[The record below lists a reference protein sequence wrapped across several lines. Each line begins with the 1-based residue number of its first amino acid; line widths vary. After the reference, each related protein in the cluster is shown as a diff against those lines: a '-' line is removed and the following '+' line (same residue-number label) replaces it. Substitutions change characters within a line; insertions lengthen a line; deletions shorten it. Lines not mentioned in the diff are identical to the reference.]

1 MLVNVQIV
9 FDYIVVST
17 TADVEGKEYG
27 WSSEFPNEEDWEK
40 NVEQIGL
47 SNLNNE
53 LDIELKWENCQF
65 EIEEA

>member
-1 MLVNVQIV
+1 MLMNITIC
-9 FDYIVVST
+9 FDHIVVLT
-17 TADVEGKEYG
+17 NADVDGNEYG

-47 SNLNNE
+47 SNLNDD
-53 LDIELKWENCQF
+53 LGTELKWENCQF